1 MFLTEKSRF
10 NVGASVPAR
19 VLQRQRRLGTSGA
32 LAPTLSLRRI
42 RKLADVHVAG
52 RSDGGCTAP

>member
-32 LAPTLSLRRI
+32 LAPTL
-42 RKLADVHVAG
+42 KL
-52 RSDGGCTAP
+52 TAYTKTC